1 MTLEKHG
8 RPRATVEEWLVM
20 HDVARVTNGLF
31 PFPRI
36 SLDQS
41 QRRNCRA
48 RARARADIAPGRLG
62 RIVPPM
68 SSDPTIR
75 LPSAIPYFLPQLK
88 KVLLR
93 RSVGKPAEAG
103 SSF

>member
-1 MTLEKHG
+1 
-8 RPRATVEEWLVM
+8 M

-41 QRRNCRA
+41 ERRNCRA
-48 RARARADIAPGRLG
+48 RVRADIAPGRLG

-93 RSVGKPAEAG
+93 RLVGKAAEAG
-103 SSF
+103 SGF

>member
-8 RPRATVEEWLVM
+8 RPRATVEDWLVM

-36 SLDQS
+36 RPI
-41 QRRNCRA
+41 RRNCRA
-48 RARARADIAPGRLG
+48 RTRADIAPGRLG